1 MAGFHALAANLRG
14 SHLPPKTRART
25 HVVVAGGGTAGH
37 IEPAMNLADALRR
50 RDPEIGITALGTAT
64 GMENTLVP
72 ARGYELRHVPRVPLP
87 RRPTLDF
94 LRLPASL
101 RGAVAAAG
109 RVLDDVGADVV
120 VGFGG
125 YVSVPAYL
133 AARRRGLPIV
143 VHEANARPG
152 VANRLGARMTKFVA
166 VTARAEDLPNARLI
180 GLPLRRTISTLDR
193 AGTRAEARA
202 HFGLDPDRP
211 TLLVFGGSLG
221 AKRLNDA
228 ATGAAAAL
236 RAAGIQV
243 LHSAGREHA
252 ASISVDQ
259 VPGEAP
265 YLVVPYL
272 ERMDLAYAAAD
283 VALCRAGA
291 MTCAELAAVGLP
303 AVYVPLPI
311 GNGEQRRNALPVVEA
326 GGGLVVEDSA
336 VNAAWI
342 TENVVPLVGNQERV
356 TAMGAAAAAHGRRDA
371 DEALVDLVL
380 EAVATRDKA
389 GERA

>member
-1 MAGFHALAANLRG
+1 MQRNTLAGM
-14 SHLPPKTRART
+14 

-50 RDPEIGITALGTAT
+50 RDPAVGITALGTET

-72 ARGYELRHVPRVPLP
+72 ARGYSLRHVPRVPLP
-87 RRPTLDF
+87 RRPTLDLF
-94 LRLPASL
+94 RLPSKL
-101 RGAVAAAG
+101 RGAVKAAG
-109 RVLDDVGADVV
+109 AVLDEVGADVV

-133 AARRRGLPIV
+133 AARKRKLPIV
-143 VHEANARPG
+143 VHEANAGPG

-166 VTARAEDLPNARLI
+166 VTARAEDLPHGRLI
-180 GLPLRRTISTLDR
+180 GLPLRQTISTLDR
-193 AGTRAEARA
+193 AATRAEARA
-202 HFGLDPDRP
+202 YFGLDPDRP

-228 ATGAAAAL
+228 ATGAADAL
-236 RAAGIQV
+236 HAAGIQV
-243 LHSAGREHA
+243 LHSVGREHA
-252 ASISVDQ
+252 ASVSAPARAGSD
-259 VPGEAP
+259 PGAP
-265 YLVVPYL
+265 YVVVPYL

-342 TENVVPLVGNQERV
+342 TENVVPLAGDPARV
-356 TAMGAAAAAHGRRDA
+356 SAMGAAAAAHGRRDA
-371 DEALVDLVL
+371 DEVLVDLVL
-380 EAVATRDKA
+380 EALASSNGA
-389 GERA
+389 GKRS